1 MTKRSFN
8 RVLHAILFTLLTPL
22 GVAFLACGYFVLS
35 QVEAP
40 HPDVIPTILWVTC
53 FAIMLLFGIAMS
65 FYCILRALDEIFY
78 DQSNTRRITGTRPA
92 PRVYTTRWQGKTIQ
106 HP

>member
-8 RVLHAILFTLLTPL
+8 RVLHAILFTLLVPF
-22 GVAFLACGYFVLS
+22 GAAFVACGAFVLT

-40 HPDVIPTILWVTC
+40 HPDVIPTFLWVTC
-53 FAIMLLFGIAMS
+53 FAIMLLTGIAMS

-78 DQSNTRRITGTRPA
+78 DQSNNRRITGTRPA
-92 PRVYTTRWQGKTIQ
+92 PREYVTRWQGRTIKN
-106 HP
+106 